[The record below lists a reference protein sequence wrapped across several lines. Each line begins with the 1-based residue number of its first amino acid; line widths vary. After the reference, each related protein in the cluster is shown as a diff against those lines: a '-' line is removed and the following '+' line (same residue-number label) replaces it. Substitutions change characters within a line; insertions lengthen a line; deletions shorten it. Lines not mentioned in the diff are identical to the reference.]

1 MDCPKCGTANADGV
15 QFCTNC
21 HATLIFKCP
30 KCEHT
35 QTHGGRCDLCGEDFA
50 FFWAQHFTAKAAED
64 ARIEKDKAEAE
75 AEANAVRTA
84 LTVPFS
90 GPAGIASFLGMQL
103 FSRLFAWFR
112 SR

>member
-1 MDCPKCGTANADGV
+1 MICSKCGAANADRV

-35 QTHGGRCDLCGEDFA
+35 QAHGGRCDICGEDFA
-50 FFWAQHFTAKAAED
+50 FFWARHFSAKDAED
-64 ARIEKDKAEAE
+64 DVIQRDKAK

-84 LTVPFS
+84 VTLPFS
-90 GPAGIASFLGMQL
+90 GPVGIASFIGVQL
-103 FSRLFAWFR
+103 FSRLAAWLK

>member
-1 MDCPKCGTANADGV
+1 MTCPKCGTANTDGV
-15 QFCTNC
+15 RFCTNC

-35 QTHGGRCDLCGEDFA
+35 QTHGGRCDVCGEDFA
-50 FFWAQHFTAKAAED
+50 LFWAQHFTKKDAEE
-64 ARIEKDKAEAE
+64 ARIQRDKAQAE
-75 AEANAVRTA
+75 ALAVRTA

-103 FSRLFAWFR
+103 FSRLLAWYR